1 MKPAARHKAR
11 KFALQALYQ
20 ILFSESDTPSV
31 IAQHLAFMKENKVDE
46 TYFRELVFG
55 VVNEIDALDEMLHPH
70 LDRPINEL
78 TPIELCVL
86 RIATFELK
94 HRLDVPY
101 RVVLNEALELT
112 KTFGTQEGFKFV
124 NGVLDKMARELRQ
137 TECLKHYGAQ

>member
-20 ILFSESDTPSV
+20 ILFSKADTASV
-31 IAQHLAFMKENKVDE
+31 SAQHLAFMKENKVDE
-46 TYFRELVFG
+46 IYFRELVFG
-55 VVNEIDALDEMLHPH
+55 VENEIDVLDEILRPH
-70 LDRPINEL
+70 LDRSIDTL

-86 RIATFELK
+86 RMATFELK
-94 HRLDVPY
+94 HRLDIPY

-124 NGVLDKMARELRQ
+124 NGVLDKTARQLRQ
-137 TECLKHYGAQ
+137 GECTK

>member
-20 ILFSESDTPSV
+20 ILFSQSDTPSV
-31 IAQHLAFMKENKVDE
+31 VAQHLAFMKENKVDE
-46 TYFRELVFG
+46 LYFRELVFG
-55 VVNEIDALDEMLHPH
+55 VVNEIDSLDEILCSH
-70 LDRPINEL
+70 LDRSIDKL

-86 RIATFELK
+86 RMATFELK
-94 HRLDVPY
+94 HRLDIPY

-124 NGVLDKMARELRQ
+124 NGVLDKTARELRKG
-137 TECLKHYGAQ
+137 EIASL